1 MVKASDLINQ
11 QKEREKIKYKTFSK
25 IYEQID
31 KKINLASSSDYYYVW
46 YEIPKFLIGYPLYNY
61 KECITVVVNKLKQN
75 GFEIEEFEPTLLL
88 IKWFPK

>member
-1 MVKASDLINQ
+1 MVKANDLINQ

-31 KKINLASSSDYYYVW
+31 KKINLASSSNYYYIW
-46 YEIPKFLIGYPLYNY
+46 YEIPQFLIGYPLYNY
-61 KECITVVVNKLKQN
+61 KECIIVIVNKLKQN

>member
-25 IYEQID
+25 IYKLID
-31 KKINLASSSDYYYVW
+31 KKITLASSSNYYYVW
-46 YEIPKFLIGYPLYNY
+46 YEIPEFLIGYPLYNC
-61 KECITVVVNKLKQN
+61 KECIEIIVNKLKQN
-75 GFEIEEFEPTLLL
+75 GFEIEEFQPTLLL